1 MKLRVHEIAL
11 RDQKQFTR
19 FDASKNLSVQLAL
32 LDVMEATKEGL
43 MALAVQTGLRVI
55 QVMMQ
60 EEVDALVGPKGK
72 HNPKRKAVRH
82 GKEKGF
88 VVLGGRKVAVEKVR
102 VRSVDGREIPLE
114 TYQALQDP
122 ELLTQAALERMI
134 HGLSTRN
141 YEYGLEPVGEEL
153 ESSGTSK
160 STVSRRFIAATKKLL
175 AELMQ
180 RRLDSRRYVALII
193 DGIVMAEHTVVAA
206 LGIDAE
212 GKKQMLGVWHGATEN
227 AAVCKALLSDL
238 VERGLKT
245 DDGIL
250 VVIDGSKALRAAVRD
265 VLGDTAIVQRCQ
277 VHKERNVLEHLP
289 EKHRDW
295 VKRKLREA
303 WRRGNEQDA
312 LAALRRLAGHL
323 EKEYPG
329 AAASLRE
336 GMEET
341 VTVIRLGVPELL
353 QTTLRSTNAIESANE
368 KVRMA
373 SRNVKRWK
381 NGEQVLRWAAAGFL
395 EAESKF
401 RTVKGYR
408 QIPMLMKALHQCAH
422 PEQYQGESSITA

>member
-1 MKLRVHEIAL
+1 
-11 RDQKQFTR
+11 
-19 FDASKNLSVQLAL
+19 
-32 LDVMEATKEGL
+32 
-43 MALAVQTGLRVI
+43 
-55 QVMMQ
+55 
-60 EEVDALVGPKGK
+60 
-72 HNPKRKAVRH
+72 
-82 GKEKGF
+82 
-88 VVLGGRKVAVEKVR
+88 
-102 VRSVDGREIPLE
+102 
-114 TYQALQDP
+114 
-122 ELLTQAALERMI
+122 
-134 HGLSTRN
+134 
-141 YEYGLEPVGEEL
+141 
-153 ESSGTSK
+153 
-160 STVSRRFIAATKKLL
+160 
-175 AELMQ
+175 
-180 RRLDSRRYVALII
+180 VALII

-373 SRNVKRWK
+373 SRNVKRGK

>member
-11 RDQKQFTR
+11 KDQKQFTR

-180 RRLDSRRYVALII
+180 RRQIRGPHHRRHRGGRAHR
-193 DGIVMAEHTVVAA
+193 GSG
-206 LGIDAE
+206 LG
-212 GKKQMLGVWHGATEN
+212 
-227 AAVCKALLSDL
+227 
-238 VERGLKT
+238 
-245 DDGIL
+245 
-250 VVIDGSKALRAAVRD
+250 
-265 VLGDTAIVQRCQ
+265 
-277 VHKERNVLEHLP
+277 
-289 EKHRDW
+289 
-295 VKRKLREA
+295 
-303 WRRGNEQDA
+303 
-312 LAALRRLAGHL
+312 
-323 EKEYPG
+323 Y
-329 AAASLRE
+329 
-336 GMEET
+336 
-341 VTVIRLGVPELL
+341 
-353 QTTLRSTNAIESANE
+353 
-368 KVRMA
+368 
-373 SRNVKRWK
+373 
-381 NGEQVLRWAAAGFL
+381 
-395 EAESKF
+395 
-401 RTVKGYR
+401 
-408 QIPMLMKALHQCAH
+408 
-422 PEQYQGESSITA
+422 

>member
-1 MKLRVHEIAL
+1 MSDGAGGANRLTSH
-11 RDQKQFTR
+11 
-19 FDASKNLSVQLAL
+19 
-32 LDVMEATKEGL
+32 
-43 MALAVQTGLRVI
+43 
-55 QVMMQ
+55 QVKMP

-72 HNPKRKAVRH
+72 HNPERKAVRH

-88 VVLGGRKVAVEKVR
+88 VILGGRKVAVEKVR
-102 VRSVDGREIPLE
+102 VRSMDGREIPLE

-141 YEYGLEPVGEEL
+141 YEYGLEPVGEQL

-175 AELMQ
+175 DELMK
-180 RRLDSRRYVALII
+180 RRLDGRRYVALII

-212 GKKQMLGVWHGATEN
+212 GKKQILGVWHGATEN

-295 VKRKLREA
+295 VKRKLR
-303 WRRGNEQDA
+303 QVQQIS
-312 LAALRRLAGHL
+312 LQLSLK
-323 EKEYPG
+323 KETD
-329 AAASLRE
+329 S
-336 GMEET
+336 
-341 VTVIRLGVPELL
+341 
-353 QTTLRSTNAIESANE
+353 
-368 KVRMA
+368 
-373 SRNVKRWK
+373 
-381 NGEQVLRWAAAGFL
+381 
-395 EAESKF
+395 
-401 RTVKGYR
+401 
-408 QIPMLMKALHQCAH
+408 
-422 PEQYQGESSITA
+422 